1 MAQRYEPILH
11 GSWCLNGSLGS
22 INLAKDQIECDF
34 CIVGAGFAGLTA
46 ALRLTQKG
54 HSVMVVESRDRTG
67 GKVWT
72 KYLDDGTPIDL
83 GGTFLGPTQDRIYS
97 LLRELEL
104 EITPTPI
111 KGDSQLVYKDKYY
124 RYGKEAPDV
133 DSQSLE
139 GVWKTLQML
148 SKMSLEVP
156 YEAPWTSLMARE
168 WDSMSL
174 GQFLHDPAH
183 DLNEPALSM
192 LRLLFISLFTVE
204 PSEIS
209 LLYVLFQIAASGND
223 IELQMKVEGGADQD
237 MLKGGMMKVVDK
249 LCAKIDETPRNWLL
263 LSSPVKRIM
272 QDDFGAT
279 VISQKAIIKA
289 KRVIVA
295 IPPNL
300 ASKLEY
306 EPPLP
311 TTRMQLLQ
319 QMPAG
324 RCIKFITVHD
334 RPFWRESGLS
344 GEVSVLDEYIQLTL
358 DTSPPDTGVGVLMS
372 FAFSKE
378 AEALGS
384 MDEDG
389 RKKHLL
395 ATLIKHFGREAASPI
410 HYFEHDWYQ
419 DEWTRGCH
427 VAHLVPGVMTSCGH
441 AIREPFGRIHWATS
455 ESSPLWNG
463 NIDGAVRAGEFVAKE
478 VSANI

>member
-1 MAQRYEPILH
+1 MI
-11 GSWCLNGSLGS
+11 
-22 INLAKDQIECDF
+22 
-34 CIVGAGFAGLTA
+34 
-46 ALRLTQKG
+46 
-54 HSVMVVESRDRTG
+54 VVEARDRTG

-83 GGTFLGPTQDRIYS
+83 GGTFLGPSQDRIYS
-97 LLRELEL
+97 LLKELEL

-111 KGDSQLVYKDKYY
+111 QGDSQLVYKDKYY

-133 DSQSLE
+133 DSLSLE

-156 YEAPWTSLMARE
+156 NEAPWTSRRASE

-183 DLNEPALSM
+183 DLNEPTLSM

-237 MLKGGMMKVVDK
+237 MLKDGMIKVADK
-249 LCAKIDETPRNWLL
+249 LCTKIDQGQKKTYTDSAETPRDWLR
-263 LSSPVKRIM
+263 LSSAVNRII
-272 QDDFGAT
+272 QDELGAT
-279 VISQKAIIKA
+279 VISPKAIIKA
-289 KRVIVA
+289 ERVIIA

-300 ASKLEY
+300 ASQLEY

-311 TTRMQLLQ
+311 KTRMQLLQ

-324 RCIKFITVHD
+324 RCMKFITVHE

-344 GEVSVLDEYIQLTL
+344 GEVSVLDEYVQLTL

-378 AEALGS
+378 AEALAA
-384 MDEDG
+384 MDEDE

-395 ATLIKHFGREAASPI
+395 ATLIKHFGCEAASPI
-410 HYFEHDWYQ
+410 HYFEHDWYK

-427 VAHLVPGVMTSCGH
+427 VAHLAPGVMTSCGH
-441 AIREPFGRIHWATS
+441 TIREPFGRIHWATS

-463 NIDGAVRAGEFVAKE
+463 NIDGAVRAGEFVAEE
-478 VSANI
+478 VSAKV

>member
-156 YEAPWTSLMARE
+156 CEAPWTSLRARE

-183 DLNEPALSM
+183 D
-192 LRLLFISLFTVE
+192 
-204 PSEIS
+204 
-209 LLYVLFQIAASGND
+209 
-223 IELQMKVEGGADQD
+223 
-237 MLKGGMMKVVDK
+237 
-249 LCAKIDETPRNWLL
+249 
-263 LSSPVKRIM
+263 
-272 QDDFGAT
+272 
-279 VISQKAIIKA
+279 
-289 KRVIVA
+289 
-295 IPPNL
+295 
-300 ASKLEY
+300 
-306 EPPLP
+306 
-311 TTRMQLLQ
+311 
-319 QMPAG
+319 
-324 RCIKFITVHD
+324 
-334 RPFWRESGLS
+334 
-344 GEVSVLDEYIQLTL
+344 
-358 DTSPPDTGVGVLMS
+358 
-372 FAFSKE
+372 
-378 AEALGS
+378 
-384 MDEDG
+384 
-389 RKKHLL
+389 
-395 ATLIKHFGREAASPI
+395 
-410 HYFEHDWYQ
+410 
-419 DEWTRGCH
+419 
-427 VAHLVPGVMTSCGH
+427 
-441 AIREPFGRIHWATS
+441 
-455 ESSPLWNG
+455 
-463 NIDGAVRAGEFVAKE
+463 
-478 VSANI
+478 